1 MTTGDP
7 AGGDRGGPEEDKFY
21 SGVIERLF
29 AGSQM
34 GTVRSGNGREIA
46 FEFAHVAMVGPI
58 RRFEDLSV
66 GMPVGFDVGW
76 TSSGLRVT
84 VIRAG
89 R

>member
-1 MTTGDP
+1 MSAGDP
-7 AGGDRGGPEEDKFY
+7 ESHDRDVPEEDKFY
-21 SGVIERLF
+21 GGVIEKLF

-46 FEFAHVAMVGPI
+46 FEFPYVTMVGPI
-58 RRFEDLSV
+58 RRFEELSV
-66 GMPVGFDVGW
+66 GMAVGFDVGW

>member
-1 MTTGDP
+1 MTAGDP
-7 AGGDRGGPEEDKFY
+7 EGRDLDAPAEDKFY
-21 SGVIERLF
+21 GGAIEKLF
-29 AGSQM
+29 PGSQM
-34 GTVRSGNGREIA
+34 GTIRSGNGREIA
-46 FEFAHVAMVGPI
+46 FDFAYVTMIGPI
-58 RRFEDLSV
+58 RRFEELSV